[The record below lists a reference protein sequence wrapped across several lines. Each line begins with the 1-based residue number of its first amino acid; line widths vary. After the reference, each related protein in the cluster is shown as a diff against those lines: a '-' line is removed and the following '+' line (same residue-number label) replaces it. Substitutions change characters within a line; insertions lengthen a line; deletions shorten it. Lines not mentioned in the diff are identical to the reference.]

1 MRGYKGGG
9 SGTGEGMA
17 ELASWP
23 EGRGEIRTSGA
34 AGPYLEAGAGARP
47 ARGAAPTR
55 AWGCR
60 ELKGYFMPSS
70 TAALSKLT
78 IRRG

>member
-23 EGRGEIRTSGA
+23 EGRGETRISGTLVPA
-34 AGPYLEAGAGARP
+34 WRRERQRGQHAVLPLP
-47 ARGAAPTR
+47 ARGAA
-55 AWGCR
+55 AN
-60 ELKGYFMPSS
+60 
-70 TAALSKLT
+70 
-78 IRRG
+78 